1 MIRILQ
7 VVTYMN
13 RGGLETM
20 LMNYYRNMDR
30 TKVQFDFLVHREKR
44 ADYDD
49 EIEELGGRIYHLPRL
64 NPFSISY
71 KRSLQKFF
79 QSHPEYQ
86 VIHVHQDCMSSII
99 LKEAKNQG
107 IKVRIAHSHSSNQDK
122 NWKYI
127 IKKYYMRRIPRYAT
141 GLLACGKMAGNWMFA
156 GYKYGIVRNAIDLH
170 KYTYKEKLEKEVR
183 KEWQLEDEMVIG
195 HVGRFNTVKNHDF
208 LIDIFAECVRKK
220 ENIRLLLVGDGEE
233 KQKIEEKVK
242 QMGLEKKVIFT
253 GVRSDVERLM
263 QIMNVFVFPSF
274 YEGLPVTMVEAQAA
288 GLPCV
293 ISDHVSEE
301 CIITENLV
309 TEVSLDEKPEKWADI
324 ILKSAEIEKKNRSE
338 EIRKAGYDICKEAK
352 KMQKFY
358 IHCAERE

>member
-1 MIRILQ
+1 
-7 VVTYMN
+7 
-13 RGGLETM
+13 
-20 LMNYYRNMDR
+20 
-30 TKVQFDFLVHREKR
+30 
-44 ADYDD
+44 
-49 EIEELGGRIYHLPRL
+49 
-64 NPFSISY
+64 
-71 KRSLQKFF
+71 
-79 QSHPEYQ
+79 
-86 VIHVHQDCMSSII
+86 
-99 LKEAKNQG
+99 
-107 IKVRIAHSHSSNQDK
+107 
-122 NWKYI
+122 
-127 IKKYYMRRIPRYAT
+127 
-141 GLLACGKMAGNWMFA
+141 
-156 GYKYGIVRNAIDLH
+156 
-170 KYTYKEKLEKEVR
+170 
-183 KEWQLEDEMVIG
+183 
-195 HVGRFNTVKNHDF
+195 VGRFNTVKNHDF